1 MADHIIRAA
10 WVKITVGFSI
20 LLHLQAYEY
29 SKYVLVDHRTLL
41 TLPTPSALNSLWS
54 NSFSPPALLALL
66 QFFRIT
72 SSLSNLLH
80 CLVCKISSEE
90 NFK

>member
-41 TLPTPSALNSLWS
+41 TLRTPSAPWS